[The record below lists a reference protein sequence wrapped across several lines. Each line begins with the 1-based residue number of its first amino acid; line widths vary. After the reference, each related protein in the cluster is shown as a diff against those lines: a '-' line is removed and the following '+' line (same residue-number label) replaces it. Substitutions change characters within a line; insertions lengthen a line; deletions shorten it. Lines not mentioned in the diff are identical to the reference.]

1 MSSSG
6 LFTFKINAVPPLAFP
21 VILLKDFWWQPMY
34 FTDIFNLFNS
44 ILQIERNASLQKI
57 RAIVWIQESI
67 QFMYNHNFSKGTSSI
82 HK

>member
-1 MSSSG
+1 
-6 LFTFKINAVPPLAFP
+6 
-21 VILLKDFWWQPMY
+21 MY